1 MATKN
6 KKTAKATFNKTVNTV
21 KEVATKT
28 NNFALKSTEDVVTE
42 MIGAATKWQNVT
54 SKAVKGGL
62 KMVDNQQNM
71 VFDTLETAKGHLLN
85 GFKRTKVLFS
95 KN

>member
-1 MATKN
+1 MATKA
-6 KKTAKATFNKTVNTV
+6 KKTVKNNVFKAVNTV
-21 KEVATKT
+21 KEVATKA
-28 NNFALKSTEDVVTE
+28 NDFALKTTEEIVVE
-42 MIGAATKWQNVT
+42 MINGASKWQTVT

-62 KMVDNQQNM
+62 KVADTQQNM
-71 VFDTLETAKGHLLN
+71 VFDSLETAKGHILN